1 MPNLVFYLLVSKN
14 KTNKQINKKTPKKQK
29 TKTKTKKNNEIKI
42 KSLLMF

>member
-29 TKTKTKKNNEIKI
+29 TKTKQKRTKKLK
-42 KSLLMF
+42 